1 MIGQILGYGQIILTL
16 TKHLSGGSN
25 EDLQKAERLLS
36 TIGSV
41 NTAMSTNSASTA
53 ANKLLIAPIVAIE
66 NTLIHQEYMND
77 LMVVVNL
84 RDIKDVLGHLAMQCT
99 VDGISV
105 SDIVGQINPNRG
117 GMLALNGLEAW
128 DPTATINTAINTID
142 EVKAKKEEKEEQDK
156 AKAGKMSAGG
166 SKTIAELNES
176 GALAVGRTVEA
187 QVTINGKTLTFPLTF
202 RQCPMP
208 VSTNDIELMF
218 TAAKPK
224 DGFFARIFGWRV
236 GEYTTPE
243 LITGIDEI
251 KDEFRIRNNDMSGYY
266 NEVTRR
272 ADENKAAAMRT
283 GVISMNTM
291 ANTII
296 ISSETAR
303 RIEIEIGRTFDSSGI
318 NQIRKAVLANTIIVV
333 DENQGIFKFYTGAA
347 RQPERYTRKE
357 ITVKSKKENGIDL
370 QSLLKLFGG
379 R

>member
-1 MIGQILGYGQIILTL
+1 MIGQVLGYGQIILRL
-16 TKHLSGGSN
+16 TQALSSGSN
-25 EDLQKAERLLS
+25 EDIEKAERLLS

-41 NTAMSTNSASTA
+41 NTAMNTNSVSTA

-105 SDIVGQINPNRG
+105 SDIVGAINPNRG
-117 GMLALNGLEAW
+117 GMLSLHGLEAW
-128 DPTATINTAINTID
+128 DPSAAINTTIKTID
-142 EVKAKKEEKEEQDK
+142 DVKSKQGDK
-156 AKAGKMSAGG
+156 DPGAGKMSTSS

-224 DGFFARIFGWRV
+224 DGFFARIFGWRA

-243 LITGIDEI
+243 LITGVDEI

>member
-1 MIGQILGYGQIILTL
+1 MIGQVLGYGQIILNL
-16 TKHLSGGSN
+16 TKALSGGSS

-41 NTAMSTNSASTA
+41 NTAMNTNSVSTA

-105 SDIVGQINPNRG
+105 SDIVGAINPNRG
-117 GMLALNGLEAW
+117 GMLSLQGLEAW
-128 DPTATINTAINTID
+128 DPAATINTVVNTV
-142 EVKAKKEEKEEQDK
+142 EETKAKKEEKDRES
-156 AKAGKMSAGG
+156 AGKMSAGG
-166 SKTIAELNES
+166 SKAIAELNEF
-176 GALAVGRTVEA
+176 GALAIGRTVEA
-187 QVTINGKTLTFPLTF
+187 QVTINGKTLSFPLTF

-208 VSTNDIELMF
+208 VSTNDVQLMF

-224 DGFFARIFGWRV
+224 DGFFARIFGWRA

-243 LITGIDEI
+243 LIAGVDEI

-266 NEVTRR
+266 TEVTRR
-272 ADENKAAAMRT
+272 ADENKVAAMRT
-283 GVISMNTM
+283 GVLSMNTM

-303 RIEIEIGRTFDSSGI
+303 QIEIEIGRTFDSSGI
-318 NQIRKAVLANTIIVV
+318 NQIRKAVLANTIIIV

-357 ITVKSKKENGIDL
+357 ITIKSKKENGIDL